1 MLISLDNVTF
11 GYAGVPVAEDV
22 TFQIHEKER
31 VGFIGANGAGK
42 TTVIGLML
50 GVPMVIF
57 GGGLMLKSI
66 F

>member
-50 GVPMVIF
+50 G
-57 GGGLMLKSI
+57 L
-66 F
+66 